1 MCTYLTEKVSI
12 TGSGKGPSGWFT
24 VTDASVYF
32 DHPVHAPAEHTL
44 NIDFLDP
51 GAGPSARV
59 AVELTAD
66 SARALVKAIQA
77 TLDAA
82 PPGLAPNHL
91 AHLVP
96 PTAARG
102 NVSAHANMRMKADG
116 SPGWRRQECGSWW
129 SAMRWLRRSPG

>member
-1 MCTYLTEKVSI
+1 MAEVSHRRERGSLAAGRGAHRCTYLTEKVQIS
-12 TGSGKGPSGWFT
+12 GSGKGPAGWFK

-32 DHPVHAPAEHTL
+32 DHPVHAQAEHTL

-66 SARALVKAIQA
+66 SARALAQAIQA

-82 PPGLAPNHL
+82 PPGLVSLPH
-91 AHLVP
+91 P
-96 PTAARG
+96 PG
-102 NVSAHANMRMKADG
+102 NRSTQA
-116 SPGWRRQECGSWW
+116 EC
-129 SAMRWLRRSPG
+129 R